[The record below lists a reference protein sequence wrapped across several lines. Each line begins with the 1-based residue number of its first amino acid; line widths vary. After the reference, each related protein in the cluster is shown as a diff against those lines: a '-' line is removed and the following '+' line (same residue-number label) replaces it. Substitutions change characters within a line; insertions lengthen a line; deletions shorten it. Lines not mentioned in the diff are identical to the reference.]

1 MFTNPVL
8 NAGGVLE
15 VYPSRHTILRFD
27 AGSATIFYPQKNI
40 KLITS
45 TTSTTDA
52 IASQQQTTM
61 LMSFGAGFRF

>member
-27 AGSATIFYPQKNI
+27 MGSATIFYLPKNV
-40 KLITS
+40 KETVLISS
-45 TTSTTDA
+45 TTYA
-52 IASQQQTTM
+52 IPSQQQTTM